1 MEDLNGH
8 FSKDDSGMAKMHQKR
23 CLTSVTV
30 TTMQIKTRMR
40 YHLTSVRMT
49 IIKKSDDDVAQQVTN
64 PNSNHEVVGLIPGLA
79 PWIKDRAL
87 P

>member
-1 MEDLNGH
+1 
-8 FSKDDSGMAKMHQKR
+8 
-23 CLTSVTV
+23 
-30 TTMQIKTRMR
+30 MQIKTRMR

-79 PWIKDRAL
+79 PGIKDRAL